1 MIMFGE
7 DETLL
12 LIPAIM
18 LEEEVSSYIPL
29 SVEASFLNVAMLEK
43 EEEANASSL
52 NTMVCKEGASVSIA
66 MLEEEASFSTPLMG

>member
-1 MIMFGE
+1 MAEASSSFMIMFGE
-7 DETLL
+7 DKTLL

-43 EEEANASSL
+43 EEEANTSFL
-52 NTMVCKEGASVSIA
+52 NTRVPQVEY
-66 MLEEEASFSTPLMG
+66 EEST